1 MKIVI
6 LILVLVFILFCG
18 CAQTTPAVETT
29 PTPVTVT
36 QTYIPTETPM
46 ETVGPV
52 PTNDMGKCFDR
63 NVTTYPDYCADYYY
77 WVKPT
82 VIPVGMGYTARVWKN
97 DTCVYRNKTS
107 EECEVWGDDSW
118 TATFMKNLTVV
129 RNITGINL
137 SEVIAATSYYNDT
150 WGLNIVNGADFSS
163 FIKVYWNGIYPSV
176 PYDKNLFAPDEN
188 VSIVVTNGTFDPKAW

>member
-6 LILVLVFILFCG
+6 SILVLVFILFCG
-18 CAQTTPAVETT
+18 CAQTNPVVETT

-36 QTYIPTETPM
+36 QTYIPTETPT
-46 ETVGPV
+46 ETVGPA

-82 VIPVGMGYTARVWKN
+82 VTPVGMGYTARVWQN
-97 DTCVYRNKTS
+97 TSCVYRNRTS
-107 EECEVWGDDSW
+107 DECEIWGDDSW
-118 TATFMKNLTVV
+118 TAIFMKNKTIV
-129 RNITGINL
+129 RNLTGINIT
-137 SEVIAATSYYNDT
+137 EVIAASAYYNT
-150 WGLNIVNGADFSS
+150 SFGLNIVNGATYDS
-163 FIKVYWNGIYPSV
+163 FIKVYWDGTYPST

-188 VSIVVTNGTFDPKAW
+188 VSVVVVNSTFDPKAW

>member
-6 LILVLVFILFCG
+6 SILVLVFILFCG
-18 CAQTTPAVETT
+18 CAQTPPVVETT

-36 QTYIPTETPM
+36 QTYIPTETPT
-46 ETVGPV
+46 ETVGPT
-52 PTNDMGKCFDR
+52 PTTNYSICFDH
-63 NVTTYPDYCADYYY
+63 NITTPDFCYDTFY
-77 WVKPT
+77 WVRPT

-107 EECEVWGDDSW
+107 DECEQWGDDSW
-118 TATFMKNLTVV
+118 TAIFMKNLTVV

-150 WGLNIVNGADFSS
+150 WGLNVVNGADFSS
-163 FIKVYWNGIYPSV
+163 FIKAYWDGIYPSV
-176 PYDKNLFAPDEN
+176 PYDKSLFAPDEN
-188 VSIVVTNGTFDPKAW
+188 VSVVVVNSTFDPKAW